1 MEIKYLREKGIKQ
14 AYLKDGT
21 ALNIDNIDLN
31 NINWSEWK
39 Y

>member
-1 MEIKYLREKGIKQ
+1 MGIKYLRDRNVKTI
-14 AYLKDGT
+14 YLKNGT

-31 NINWSEWK
+31 NINWSQWK